1 MKGRIGLAFETGKK
15 LQAVRIFIIVHMYV
29 SFYLILVY
37 MHALVY
43 FLLFLRGAVVRN
55 KSMRMIIKCDSED

>member
-29 SFYLILVY
+29 SFYLILVLSLI
-37 MHALVY
+37 H
-43 FLLFLRGAVVRN
+43 
-55 KSMRMIIKCDSED
+55 I